1 MSIKD
6 QGKKAVAVAA
16 KNKLITTVVGL
27 AVTAAT
33 GVALP
38 EPMTSA
44 IAAWVM
50 SLFG

>member
-1 MSIKD
+1 MTIKD
-6 QGKKAVAVAA
+6 NAKKAVAVAA
-16 KNKLITTVVGL
+16 KNKLATTVIGL

-38 EPMTSA
+38 EPVTSA
-44 IAAWVM
+44 LATWFM

>member
-1 MSIKD
+1 MSIKE
-6 QGKKAVAVAA
+6 QTKKAVAVAA
-16 KNKLITTVVGL
+16 KNKLATTVIGL

-38 EPMTSA
+38 EPVTSA
-44 IAAWVM
+44 LATWFM

>member
-1 MSIKD
+1 MTIKD
-6 QGKKAVAVAA
+6 NAKKAVAVAA
-16 KNKLITTVVGL
+16 KNKLATTVIGL

-38 EPMTSA
+38 EPVTSA
-44 IAAWVM
+44 LAAWVM